1 MMLINI
7 LVNIQ
12 KKIKKIKLKTSTKP
26 EQNNLFNGLTFV
38 ASMIGYTLMINTN
51 KGKNT
56 MVTLHQKSL
65 NDIEAYNKLREEEL
79 ILKAAKS
86 SSATESEMLYGSLF
100 VTFTPGF
107 VNVLAQN
114 LKEVLEKMLDN
125 TTVKMYNT
133 TNNEYA
139 YDFI

>member
-1 MMLINI
+1 
-7 LVNIQ
+7 
-12 KKIKKIKLKTSTKP
+12 
-26 EQNNLFNGLTFV
+26 
-38 ASMIGYTLMINTN
+38 MITP
-51 KGKNT
+51 
-56 MVTLHQKSL
+56 Q
-65 NDIEAYNKLREEEL
+65 EYNKLRTEEL

-86 SSATESEMLYGSLF
+86 GGASKSEMIHGSLF

-107 VNVLAQN
+107 VDVLAKE
-114 LKEVLEKMLDN
+114 LKGVLDKLLDN

>member
-1 MMLINI
+1 
-7 LVNIQ
+7 
-12 KKIKKIKLKTSTKP
+12 
-26 EQNNLFNGLTFV
+26 
-38 ASMIGYTLMINTN
+38 
-51 KGKNT
+51 
-56 MVTLHQKSL
+56 MVTPQ
-65 NDIEAYNKLREEEL
+65 EYNKLREQEL

-86 SSATESEMLYGSLF
+86 GGASKSEMLHGSLF

-107 VNVLAQN
+107 VDVLAKE
-114 LKEVLEKMLDN
+114 LKGVLDKLLDN